1 MSRLKIYG
9 TMVVFFI
16 VLLVGLT
23 TIKDYGINWDEPV
36 HYLRGQAYLRYFL
49 TGKKN
54 YDDLPKLRSHYSK
67 FDRYQLPTDI
77 TYENE
82 SSFRRSIYQFDREG
96 KRLMFSWFIDNDSG
110 HPPLNGILASFFN
123 YILYQKLGVFGD
135 MESYHVFI
143 VFVSAMLTASVFLFT
158 AYYYG
163 IFSALVASF
172 TLFLYPLFFSESHFN
187 IKDPVEASFYSIA
200 IIIFVN
206 GVIKEKWKLLL
217 ISAVFF
223 GFALGTKFNIFF
235 ALITIFFWL
244 VIYKFEKLKK
254 REWPFSISITMA
266 IISIPF
272 ISSAIL
278 FFSWPF
284 LWKNSWQ
291 HFLSILSYYKDIGTT
306 SYQVKRGIFLG
317 FNTYALQWI
326 LFTTP
331 LVTLFLSTFGIVF
344 AFLRGFKEK
353 EKTALLVLFWLVVP
367 IARVTMPNAGIY
379 GGVRQ
384 IMEFVPAMAILAG
397 IGARYIVTLLQGSIV
412 LYKKQLNNKTI
423 QQLSPKTTLLA
434 LQVLSILMFVP
445 ITLKLIS
452 IHPNE
457 NVYFNPLIGGLRGAK
472 ERNLPDWGT
481 TLGSVNKQG
490 VDWLNVYAEPDAKLT
505 LIKGFTSNIPRTMLR
520 EDINFYDKYYSGNK
534 MRGEYLM
541 EVIDY
546 RWNEDILEEKR
557 KYLQTLKPL
566 FEVKVDDTTI
576 LTIWKNDEKHSGKK

>member
-1 MSRLKIYG
+1 
-9 TMVVFFI
+9 
-16 VLLVGLT
+16 
-23 TIKDYGINWDEPV
+23 
-36 HYLRGQAYLRYFL
+36 
-49 TGKKN
+49 
-54 YDDLPKLRSHYSK
+54 
-67 FDRYQLPTDI
+67 
-77 TYENE
+77 
-82 SSFRRSIYQFDREG
+82 
-96 KRLMFSWFIDNDSG
+96 
-110 HPPLNGILASFFN
+110 
-123 YILYQKLGVFGD
+123 
-135 MESYHVFI
+135 
-143 VFVSAMLTASVFLFT
+143 
-158 AYYYG
+158 
-163 IFSALVASF
+163 
-172 TLFLYPLFFSESHFN
+172 
-187 IKDPVEASFYSIA
+187 
-200 IIIFVN
+200 
-206 GVIKEKWKLLL
+206 
-217 ISAVFF
+217 
-223 GFALGTKFNIFF
+223 
-235 ALITIFFWL
+235 
-244 VIYKFEKLKK
+244 
-254 REWPFSISITMA
+254 
-266 IISIPF
+266 
-272 ISSAIL
+272 
-278 FFSWPF
+278 
-284 LWKNSWQ
+284 
-291 HFLSILSYYKDIGTT
+291 
-306 SYQVKRGIFLG
+306 
-317 FNTYALQWI
+317 
-326 LFTTP
+326 
-331 LVTLFLSTFGIVF
+331 
-344 AFLRGFKEK
+344 
-353 EKTALLVLFWLVVP
+353 
-367 IARVTMPNAGIY
+367 MPNAGIY